1 MLALF
6 PGISVPEGGRQ
17 RVIKSNLFLQTKF
30 LLRVI
35 SAVLG
40 GDGTEPAH
48 MLSAQFCK
56 TREREREK
64 KCDIYSS

>member
-30 LLRVI
+30 LLGVI
-35 SAVLG
+35 SAALG
-40 GDGTEPAH
+40 GDGTEPTH

-56 TREREREK
+56 TGEK
-64 KCDIYSS
+64 V